1 MNKKFAGILGAV
13 LLSGSLLAGCGTTVE
28 DVSEDA
34 SGDAPKQEEKADKQE
49 EAKNKVYGIGDT
61 VKVDGVE
68 ITLTGASFTDPAEYS
83 PSENGKVLTID
94 VSVVNSSDSEQ
105 LIDNTD
111 FSIYDAEGN
120 KMSDYYGYD
129 DMAISDTI
137 NKGKKL
143 QGKLYYDVTEQGSY
157 EVIYTP
163 MFSMDN
169 TEVTFEVTPQ

>member
-1 MNKKFAGILGAV
+1 MKKKLLGVLGAV
-13 LLSGSLLAGCGTTVE
+13 LIAGGLAGCGTTVE
-28 DVSEDA
+28 DVS
-34 SGDAPKQEEKADKQE
+34 GDQPKKEEAKADKQE
-49 EAKNKVYGIGDT
+49 EAKDKVYKIGDT

-94 VSVVNSSDSEQ
+94 VAVTNSGDSEAMV
-105 LIDNTD
+105 DNTD

-120 KMSDYYGYD
+120 KLSDYYGYD
-129 DMAISDTI
+129 QMAISDTI

-143 QGKLYYDVTEQGSY
+143 QGKLYYDVVEQDKY